1 MLRVAVLRFE
11 VKEIRKETRKETR
24 KKSSD
29 VKRYKDIKGRV
40 LVTFQK
46 LVAAHLRVYI
56 Y

>member
-11 VKEIRKETRKETR
+11 VKEIRKETR